1 MGKVSAE
8 VCEICRQES
17 CDGKIYETQHMHGS
31 YGFDMGRKVVC
42 SSNENL
48 VKTDIGISYRLVSG
62 HGDISYF
69 DVRQL
74 NKKFNKE

>member
-1 MGKVSAE
+1 MSKISIE

-17 CDGKIYETQHMHGS
+17 CDGKTYETEHLYGS
-31 YGFDMGRKVVC
+31 YGFDIGRKIIC
-42 SSNENL
+42 SSDENL

-62 HGDISYF
+62 HGDVSYS

-74 NKKFNKE
+74 NKKF